1 MSRQT
6 PIFFSKVR
14 DPLVAVWLEVSQA
27 ALIGSALSHS
37 CQARAEFGKGHML
50 DLRDAAFVNA

>member
-1 MSRQT
+1 MSRQI
-6 PIFFSKVR
+6 PVFFSKIR
-14 DPLVAVWLEVSQA
+14 DPLVAVSLEVSQA
-27 ALIGSALSHS
+27 ALISPTLSHS

>member
-1 MSRQT
+1 MSSQ
-6 PIFFSKVR
+6 ILVFFSR
-14 DPLVAVWLEVSQA
+14 ILDLLVAVSLQMSQA
-27 ALIGSALSHS
+27 ALISPTLSHS